1 MKKIVRLTE
10 SDLNRVIK
18 KIISELKIID
28 ISDQSEYRKAK
39 LPNRDYFMVHHTA
52 GLGSAEGV
60 VRVLNTITKKKPDI
74 LGVQWV
80 VDLDGK
86 IYRTLPAGNL
96 GAHVGNN
103 SRNRKVSN
111 RNTEGVE
118 VIGKDD
124 DDIKRRHDDDIANGI
139 LPKQAESVRQLV
151 KYLGYSQNQLVGHG
165 EVSNNR
171 SPSEG
176 QTIIKYIR
184 QNWDKPIDS
193 TLKVSDLKKD
203 DKNDESSKSDKSDK
217 SDSVSKLIT
226 TADKSQFMKSFMNIA
241 KKDVEFKNKMS
252 SGGRIQ
258 YSPDIEKVQI
268 ALEFLGFDLPR
279 WGIDGKFGPETESA
293 VKKFQVKNNLDES
306 GVITKK
312 DLQHLFARL
321 LIDKFEESDVSS
333 ILSNKEESYVGVSV
347 ADDKEFYEQILKGI
361 GAPITKSN
369 LKFLYAWRQ
378 AEGGKATNNPFNTTL
393 KLKNDEK
400 KTNYNSVGVK
410 NFSTPSYGVEATVK
424 TLLNGYY
431 DCIVDGLRN
440 DSGAERI
447 SKMCVGQLKTWGT
460 GGLINKVLQ
469 HGAINPPPIYA
480 A

>member
-1 MKKIVRLTE
+1 MKRIIKLKE
-10 SDLNRVIK
+10 SDLKNVIK
-18 KIISELKIID
+18 RIISELKIID
-28 ISDQSEYRKAK
+28 ISDQSDYRKAK
-39 LPNRDYFMVHHTA
+39 LTNRDYFMVHHTA
-52 GLGSAEGV
+52 GLGTAQDV
-60 VRVLNTITKKKPDI
+60 VRVLNTPTPKRPYI

-86 IYRTLPAGNL
+86 IYRTLPVGNL

-111 RNTEGVE
+111 SNTEGVE
-118 VIGKDD
+118 VVGKDD
-124 DDIKRRHDDDIANGI
+124 DDIKRRHDADIANGI

-151 KYLGYSQNQLVGHG
+151 KYLGYSQDQLVGHG

-193 TLKVSDLKKD
+193 TLKVSDLKMD
-203 DKNDESSKSDKSDK
+203 DESVKSDESSNISN
-217 SDSVSKLIT
+217 LIT
-226 TADKSQFMKSFMNIA
+226 DSDKSQFMRSFMEIA
-241 KKDVEFKNKMS
+241 KKDVEFKYKIS
-252 SGGRIQ
+252 KGGRIQ

-268 ALEFLGFDLPR
+268 ALEFLGYDLPR

-293 VKKFQVKNNLDES
+293 VKKFQSKNNLDET
-306 GVITKK
+306 GVVTKK
-312 DLQHLFARL
+312 DLQYLFAHL
-321 LIDKFEESDVSS
+321 VVNKFEESDVYS
-333 ILSNKEESYVGVSV
+333 ILLNKEESFLGVSV
-347 ADDKEFYEQILKGI
+347 ADDKEFYDQILKGI

-410 NFSTPSYGVEATVK
+410 NYSTPSYGVEATVK

-447 SKMCVGQLKTWGT
+447 SKMCVSQLKTWGT
-460 GGLINKVLQ
+460 GGLVDKVLQ
-469 HGAINPPPIYA
+469 YDTITPPPIYSA
-480 A
+480 